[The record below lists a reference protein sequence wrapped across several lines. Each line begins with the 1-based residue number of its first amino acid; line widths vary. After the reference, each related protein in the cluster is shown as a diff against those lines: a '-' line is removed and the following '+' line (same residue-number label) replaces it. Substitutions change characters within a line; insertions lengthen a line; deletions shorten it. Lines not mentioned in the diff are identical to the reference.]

1 MKGLFTRV
9 ISSLTPSCQDMS
21 RLCSQSLD
29 RKLTLKER
37 ICMRMHGWICS
48 WCIDYSDQVHK
59 VNQTVHDE
67 GESLAELKDDCLS
80 EDCKERMRTLMEAS
94 AKEEQEKD

>member
-1 MKGLFTRV
+1 MMKGLFIKA
-9 ISSLTPSCQDMS
+9 ISRMSPSCRDMS

-29 RKLTLKER
+29 RTLTLRKR

-59 VNQTVHDE
+59 VSSTVREE
-67 GESLAELKDDCLS
+67 GESLAELKDDKLS
-80 EDCKERMRTLMEAS
+80 EDCKARMRAIMEAS
-94 AKEEQEKD
+94 SKGPE